1 MPFDGHKVGNHHS
14 VARIVGIRAVFQH
27 RVAGVAVG
35 FFRGSAAA
43 RSEMK
48 KTGESDRVGAAL
60 SILLTGFII
69 IQSTAQDLPNKE

>member
-1 MPFDGHKVGNHHS
+1 
-14 VARIVGIRAVFQH
+14 
-27 RVAGVAVG
+27 
-35 FFRGSAAA
+35 
-43 RSEMK
+43 MK